1 MPAGVEGSIQMHWS
15 FLRGIHRSAIP
26 LDGKSD
32 RSGQRKRSSVLRNSR
47 EEVQPTQLTP
57 LNRSAPASHSVS
69 AVFSKDPPFTLRR

>member
-1 MPAGVEGSIQMHWS
+1 MHWS
-15 FLRGIHRSAIP
+15 FLRRIHRSAGAIP
-26 LDGKSD
+26 LEGKSE

-57 LNRSAPASHSVS
+57 LNRSAPASHFGS